1 MALQEF
7 RANIAK
13 RGLARSSKWLVRVF
27 PPRGVTASGGA
38 LGRLLGGSFDIN
50 LPILDALDE
59 TVGVLNDIDIRIK

>member
-7 RANIAK
+7 RANLGR

-50 LPILDALDE
+50 LSLIH
-59 TVGVLNDIDIRIK
+59 I